1 MHMKTIHRIKA
12 VLQNGEVAVEGATA
26 CIDRASGAGQG
37 HAVASQ
43 VATDLI
49 PIGRFAEDATGNG
62 TRLVEIE
69 LFNPR
74 RIHWFANDTGAPVDA
89 SDMLGPAYFT
99 APDEVGVP
107 VDPSGH
113 SLAGRVW
120 VIEATRVGIET
131 ADSIGLQGPEGP
143 PGP

>member
-12 VLQNGEVAVEGATA
+12 VLQSGEVAVEGATA
-26 CIDRASGAGQG
+26 CIDRAAGAGQG
-37 HAVASQ
+37 QAVASQ

-49 PIGRFAEDATGNG
+49 PVGRFVEDVTGNG

-69 LFNPR
+69 LFNPK
-74 RIHWFANDTGAPVDA
+74 RIHWFANDTTAAVDA
-89 SDMLGPAYFT
+89 SDLLGPCYFT

-107 VDPSGH
+107 ADPSTY

-120 VIEATRVGIET
+120 VIDGTRIGIET
-131 ADSIGLQGPEGP
+131 ADAIGLQGPEGP
-143 PGP
+143 PGA